1 VRFSRTLLGVIVGV
15 AITAVV
21 IVAPSGALSNKAAVA
36 EAKKALIVHSDFPT
50 GWTVSPSDN
59 SNNNDNTPG
68 LAQLA
73 ACLGVPKSVVN
84 YNPPQAYSPDFD
96 QNKTGL
102 SVYDDVE
109 VFPSVTILNQ
119 QFGLYTGAKSPGCL
133 AAAFNTPSV
142 KAELA
147 KSFGAGVTVGTITSS
162 TGPRPAVKD
171 EAAAIGVTIPILYN
185 GTKETISVVMV
196 FIVHALRGAELTFTS
211 ASGLPFP
218 AALATHLEL
227 VTNQRLG

>member
-1 VRFSRTLLGVIVGV
+1 VKLSRTLLGAV
-15 AITAVV
+15 AVV
-21 IVAPSGALSNKAAVA
+21 AMTSVSSLPAGALSRAAAVA
-36 EAKKALIVHSDFPT
+36 EAKQALIVRSDFPT

-59 SNNNDNTPG
+59 SNNDNTPG
-68 LAQLA
+68 VAQLA

-84 YNPPQAYSPDFD
+84 YNPPQAYSPDFN
-96 QNKTGL
+96 QNSTGL

-109 VFPSVTILNQ
+109 VFPNVKILNQ

-142 KAELA
+142 KAQLA
-147 KSFGAGVTVGTITSS
+147 KSFGAGVKVGTVTSS
-162 TGPRPAVKD
+162 VGARPDVKD
-171 EAAAIGVTIPILYN
+171 EAAAIGVTIPYVYK
-185 GTKETISVVMV
+185 GSKGSISVDMV

-227 VTNQRLG
+227 VTDQRLG

>member
-1 VRFSRTLLGVIVGV
+1 VKFSRTLLLAVAGV
-15 AITAVV
+15 AVTGLT
-21 IVAPSGALSNKAAVA
+21 IVAPAGALSKKAAVA
-36 EAKKALIVHSDFPT
+36 EAKQALIVHSDFPT

-59 SNNNDNTPG
+59 SNNDNTPG

-102 SVYDDVE
+102 SVSDDVE
-109 VFPSVTILNQ
+109 VFPSQKILNQ
-119 QFGLYTGAKSPGCL
+119 QFGLYTGAKSPTCL

-142 KAELA
+142 KAQLA
-147 KSFGAGVTVGTITSS
+147 KSFGAGITVGTITSS
-162 TGPRPAVKD
+162 IGARPDVKD
-171 EAAAIGVTIPILYN
+171 EAAAIGVTIPLVYK
-185 GTKETISVVMV
+185 GTKESVSVEMV
-196 FIVHALRGAELTFTS
+196 FVVHALRGAELTFTS

-227 VTNQRLG
+227 VTDQRLG